1 MRSIAALWISLEAD
15 MARQTAKRYSRFEE
29 GYTLLELLVVLGI
42 IAALSAIVAPRVI
55 GYLGQAKSDAARA
68 QLANVQSALEL
79 YYLDTGTY
87 PTGDQGIDALI
98 EAPANVSSW
107 RGPYL
112 KKDAGLIDPWG
123 KKFVYAQPGEHG
135 PFDLSSLGRDGKI
148 GGEGEDGDFVSW

>member
-1 MRSIAALWISLEAD
+1 MMYRREKQPGRSD
-15 MARQTAKRYSRFEE
+15 E

-87 PTGDQGIDALI
+87 PTSEQGIDALMKT
-98 EAPANVSSW
+98 PANVASW

-112 KKDAGLIDPWG
+112 KKESGLVDPWG

-135 PFDLSSLGRDGKI
+135 QFDLSSLGRDGKT
-148 GGEGEDGDFVSW
+148 GGDGEDSDVVSW